1 MSSSV
6 VSLRTAAGTG
16 APAAAPAASA
26 ALRTVYVGKISCSVS
41 PQHPHG
47 LCRRRLKVRSRS
59 RFEKL

>member
-6 VSLRTAAGTG
+6 VSLRNAAGAG

-41 PQHPHG
+41 PQRMVQVFQEYG
-47 LCRRRLKVRSRS
+47 AVESARS
-59 RFEKL
+59 